1 MSQHALEVADLV
13 IRLGQLGATLGG
25 RDGHGQAQLQRLLV
39 SPQGGLREPIRS
51 IKRAIRVKV
60 SAASRELRV
69 VAVPRQEVAVLLQE
83 DLEQL
88 LEQLRLIPEPTL
100 AELRDLVDDDSG
112 LVISLLRVRQ
122 SCAGGR
128 PRRPA
133 PGWRSG

>member
-1 MSQHALEVADLV
+1 ML
-13 IRLGQLGATLGG
+13 
-25 RDGHGQAQLQRLLV
+25 
-39 SPQGGLREPIRS
+39 P
-51 IKRAIRVKV
+51 
-60 SAASRELRV
+60 
-69 VAVPRQEVAVLLQE
+69 QE

-100 AELRDLVDDDSG
+100 AELRDLVNDDSG

-122 SCAGGR
+122 RAGGR